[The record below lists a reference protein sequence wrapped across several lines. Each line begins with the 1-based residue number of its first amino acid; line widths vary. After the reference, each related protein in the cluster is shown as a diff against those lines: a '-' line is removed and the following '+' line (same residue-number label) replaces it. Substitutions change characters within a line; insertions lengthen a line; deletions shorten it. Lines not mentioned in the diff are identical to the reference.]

1 MATFIRLAN
10 MTAEGVKKVGD
21 FPSLLGEA
29 KAIMEE
35 EGVKILHGY
44 ATLGR
49 YDFVVVLEAPD
60 EKAVAKASA
69 RIAAKGNFGAETM
82 AAFPIGEFG
91 ELMQGA

>member
-1 MATFIRLAN
+1 MATFIRLAK
-10 MTAEGVKKVGD
+10 MTSQGVSKVRD
-21 FPSLLGEA
+21 FPTLLGEA
-29 KAIMEE
+29 KAIMEQ

-69 RIAAKGNFGAETM
+69 LIAEKGNFAAETM

-91 ELMQGA
+91 ALFQGD